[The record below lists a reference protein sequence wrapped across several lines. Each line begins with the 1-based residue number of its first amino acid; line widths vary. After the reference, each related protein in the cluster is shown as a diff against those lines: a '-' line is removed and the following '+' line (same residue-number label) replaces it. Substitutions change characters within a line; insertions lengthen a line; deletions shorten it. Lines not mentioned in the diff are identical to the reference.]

1 MEVSKTVEFQMAKR
15 VGISIARQTINEDF
29 NQGPKILPFCFPK
42 ISSLVPTFD
51 CEGKYGGGS
60 STKGESEVVPQILS
74 LFNSLNCKGT
84 FNFVGKTAKE
94 YEEVVRELD
103 KSGNDIWGHGF
114 SHIYLDD
121 SKSTQ
126 KREVT
131 ETVNMISKIIGKP
144 CIGWRSPYG
153 TFNLN
158 LYKILLKNGI
168 RFGSNWGSS
177 TWGVMPFTPII
188 NGEKIDIYELPFDDS
203 HFDAMVYRKLNLD
216 PNVVLSLYRSK
227 LLASINSMSIFT
239 PLVHPV
245 NLAEDRERVNMFI
258 NFIKFAKEKEEVWI
272 TSCSEILNVYQA
284 LRNYKIEHC
293 NLIQKENRHMVKMK
307 VMKLNTHTKKKE
319 YDMQPCKRISLVY
332 KVKGSIEKV
341 NCKSDYK
348 IIKLS
353 PYENVLCM
361 PFDFSKD
368 EINIF
373 FKIETSTSQNKM
385 ESD

>member
-1 MEVSKTVEFQMAKR
+1 MVEFQMAKR
-15 VGISIARQTINEDF
+15 IGISIARQTINEDF
-29 NQGPKILPFCFPK
+29 NQGPRILPFSYPK
-42 ISSLVPTFD
+42 ISALVPTFD

-74 LFNSLNCKGT
+74 LFNELDCKGT

-94 YEEVVRELD
+94 HEAVVRELD
-103 KSGNDIWGHGF
+103 RFSNDIWGHGF

-121 SKSTQ
+121 SESKQ

-131 ETVNMISKIIGKP
+131 ETINTISKIIDKP

-177 TWGVMPFTPII
+177 TWGSMPFTPIV
-188 NGEKIDIYELPFDDS
+188 NEKKIDIYELPFDDS

-216 PNVVLSLYRSK
+216 PNVVLSLYKSR

-245 NLAEDRERVNMFI
+245 NLAEDRERLNMFI
-258 NFIKFAKEKEEVWI
+258 DFVRFAEEKEEVWI
-272 TSCSEILNVYQA
+272 TSCSQILTLYQA
-284 LRNYKIEHC
+284 LGNYRITHC
-293 NLIQKENRHMVKMK
+293 DLTQEENKHEVKMK
-307 VMKLNTHTKKKE
+307 VIKLNTHIKKK
-319 YDMQPCKRISLVY
+319 DHNIQLCKPISLVY

-361 PFDFSKD
+361 SFDYSKD
-368 EINIF
+368 EINF
-373 FKIETSTSQNKM
+373 FFEIETSTSQNKM
-385 ESD
+385 GSD